1 MWWPTT
7 VHFFSF
13 SLSANPFRRNRF
25 STKKYDGSS
34 SQESGVSSS
43 FDSLELRGR
52 SVRFAERVEDHI
64 VHAPG
69 RKSKRLQEKEW
80 NIGMEMTRFNRNRLR
95 STYLLASS
103 LFYFEKCTVAAFT
116 GRSRKKPSA
125 SGWIQNRIN
134 EPKSTNE
141 TRNV

>member
-1 MWWPTT
+1 MTNNGSF
-7 VHFFSF
+7 FFSF

-25 STKKYDGSS
+25 SIKKYDGSS

-69 RKSKRLQEKEW
+69 RKSKRLQEKE
-80 NIGMEMTRFNRNRLR
+80 
-95 STYLLASS
+95 
-103 LFYFEKCTVAAFT
+103 
-116 GRSRKKPSA
+116 
-125 SGWIQNRIN
+125 
-134 EPKSTNE
+134 
-141 TRNV
+141 